1 MALSVQKAG
10 QESTRPLTTGVWMW
24 VLYILNAN
32 DIEAYLKRT
41 CNLDDKDQDKNN
53 EREKYPEKKM
63 MIQIQDTEKNRAT
76 TK

>member
-1 MALSVQKAG
+1 
-10 QESTRPLTTGVWMW
+10 MW